1 MSGRRQE
8 ETSLDSLLSVLE
20 GERTAQ
26 KRPGSELHLNVYDMI
41 WVNDYTS
48 RFGIGAF
55 HSGVQVYGREYAYG
69 GHPYSFTGVYD
80 VEPQRAVEVA
90 PGLKFRESI
99 YLGHTHLTD
108 REVEELVLSVGKEFN
123 GNDYH
128 IFNKN
133 CNHFTDALCM
143 KLIGARTPSWVNRLA
158 YVSSWM
164 PFIINCLPLSWI
176 TPGGVEV
183 EGQESSQLYS
193 QTPGR
198 GRAVMEAGTETKH
211 D

>member
-1 MSGRRQE
+1 MSGIRQD
-8 ETSLDSLLSVLE
+8 ETALDSLLSVLE
-20 GERTAQ
+20 GKRTPQ
-26 KRPGSELHLNVYDMI
+26 RRPGSELHLNVYDMVCMARGGGEHILRGLIYINTIQI

-55 HSGVQVYGREYAYG
+55 HSGVQVYGRGTFPHSTHTHTHTHTVCIWEPPPHSTHTHTHTEYAYG

-99 YLGHTHLTD
+99 HLGHTHLTD

-128 IFNKN
+128 IFNK
-133 CNHFTDALCM
+133 
-143 KLIGARTPSWVNRLA
+143 
-158 YVSSWM
+158 
-164 PFIINCLPLSWI
+164 
-176 TPGGVEV
+176 
-183 EGQESSQLYS
+183 
-193 QTPGR
+193 
-198 GRAVMEAGTETKH
+198 
-211 D
+211 